1 MAQVV
6 IEEKYLEDIADAL
19 RKKTGTNDTYTPA
32 QMAET
37 IRSLGMWSW
46 VKDDGSHYFHL
57 DIQERWQKDQVLNLN
72 LQGTIDWGDGTTTPC
87 NHSAVTQETHT
98 YSDFGKYV
106 VHVTSNPGT
115 SLVWGDGNFGA
126 NARAQLAVRCFELG
140 TNWSLSGD
148 GAFQN
153 LGRVKYIFIHQYP
166 YDSSSITGGTVV
178 NLRRSFCNLRS
189 LEYLKCT
196 TGIQIGNGNG
206 SGNFGFP
213 ILKAFICPSVTIVG
227 SPSSKN
233 FSRIQYLGSGII
245 WNSNGNIINQQWFT
259 GMGNLREVNRL
270 PAGNNIL
277 VYQNHLQGGTVCE
290 KVVIPSYITQ
300 IPSNALQVN
309 VKELHMLGTTPPTL
323 STTIPVTA
331 GQTRIFVPTGAL
343 STYQSATNWASYAD
357 YMLEE

>member
-19 RKKTGTNDTYTPA
+19 RKKTGTNNTYTPA

-72 LQGTIDWGDGTTTPC
+72 LQGTIDWGDGTTTTC
-87 NHSAVTQETHT
+87 NHSVVTQETHT
-98 YSDFGKYV
+98 YSNFGKYV
-106 VHVTSNPGT
+106 IHVTSNAGT
-115 SLVWGDGNFGA
+115 SVVWGDNNFSA
-126 NARAQLAVRCFELG
+126 NDRARLAVRCFELG

-166 YDSSSITGGTVV
+166 YDPSSITGGIVV

-196 TGIQIGNGNG
+196 TGIQIGNGNNTG
-206 SGNFGFP
+206 TFSFP
-213 ILKAFICPSVTIVG
+213 ILKAFICPSVTVVG
-227 SPSSKN
+227 SPQSRN
-233 FSRIQYLGSGII
+233 FQRICYLGEGVICNAADYSNYPWFSGV
-245 WNSNGNIINQQWFT
+245 T
-259 GMGNLREVNRL
+259 NLRELNRL
-270 PAGNNIL
+270 PAGL
-277 VYQNHLQGGTVCE
+277 TVFMRASHLSGGTVCE
-290 KVVIPSYITQ
+290 KVIIPAYITS

-323 STTIPVTA
+323 STTISVTV
-331 GQTRIFVPTGAL
+331 GQTRIFVPTGSL
-343 STYQSATNWASYAD
+343 SAYASATNWSQYAE